1 MLELHLARSQL
12 NQLGYMDPN
21 YKIERVEQV
30 RRLYER
36 ARWRAKLNRAW
47 SKLRGQSAGLVDL
60 ETAQAN
66 SIITGRYH
74 KRIQTVP
81 IRQIRGSE
89 SRSRDF
95 DNRFNPLQAHTEQ
108 RWFNLALALLAGVS
122 LPPVL
127 LIQIGDTYFVRDGH
141 HRISVAQALGQKE
154 IEAEII
160 VWEKEKSNVVPS
172 SNSTVCAF

>member
-12 NQLGYMDPN
+12 NQLGYMDPT

-30 RRLYER
+30 RHLYER
-36 ARWRAKLNRAW
+36 ARWQAKLNRAW
-47 SKLRGQSAGLVDL
+47 SKLRGYCTGLIDL
-60 ETAQAN
+60 ETALAN
-66 SIITGRYH
+66 SIITGRHH
-74 KRIQTVP
+74 KQIETVP

-89 SRSRDF
+89 GRNRDF

-122 LPPVL
+122 LPPVV
-127 LIQIGDTYFVRDGH
+127 LIQLGDIYFVRDGH
-141 HRISVAQALGQKE
+141 HRISVAHALGQKE

-160 VWEKEKSNVVPS
+160 VWEKEKSTEDPKG
-172 SNSTVCAF
+172 F